1 MSLIT
6 TAQWVMFYPPSDA
19 CQLTLDP
26 NTANNY
32 LTLSEGNRVVEYC
45 PNVNHSYPD
54 HPDRFDSYGQV
65 LCREAVS
72 KHCYWEVEWSG
83 PNVYIAVSYKGL
95 TRKGRSASIKLG
107 HNNKSWSLGSST
119 SSKYFFIH
127 DDNLMSLPHKP
138 TSTSR
143 IGVYV
148 DHKTGTLSFYSVS
161 DTMTL
166 LHKIHTTFTEPLYPG
181 FWLHSGSK
189 IRLCQWTH
197 TSRIKTFMSNLNG

>member
-1 MSLIT
+1 
-6 TAQWVMFYPPSDA
+6 MFYPPSDA

-54 HPDRFDSYGQV
+54 HPDRFDSWCQV

-83 PNVYIAVSYKGL
+83 SGVRIAVSYKGL
-95 TRKGRSASIKLG
+95 SRKGGGIDCLLG
-107 HNNKSWSLGSST
+107 YNNKSWSLGCSS
-119 SSKYFFIH
+119 SSYTFRH
-127 DDNLMSLPHKP
+127 DNKHMSLPHKP

-181 FWLHSGSK
+181 FYLNNNSK
-189 IRLCQWTH
+189 IRLCQ
-197 TSRIKTFMSNLNG
+197 